1 MFLLQVW
8 FKNRRAKWRKRE
20 RNAMNAAAA
29 AAADFKNG
37 FSTQFNGLM
46 QPFPDTDALYSSYP
60 YNNWAAKVPSPLG
73 TKSFPWPVNPL
84 GSVVPASHHQ
94 GSVNC
99 FNTATSMG
107 GVGSSGMGGVGGS
120 AGVGAGVAP
129 CPYTAPPNP
138 YSMYRAEPCP
148 AMSSSIA
155 QLRLKAKQHSSGF
168 GGSYGSVSPVSRAGS
183 APLSACQYAGGVGVS
198 DRVLWEE
205 MRGREDIRSPPPLL
219 ATARAS

>member
-1 MFLLQVW
+1 
-8 FKNRRAKWRKRE
+8 
-20 RNAMNAAAA
+20 MNAAAA
-29 AAADFKNG
+29 AAVDFKNG

-46 QPFPDTDALYSSYP
+46 QPFPDTDALYSPYP
-60 YNNWAAKVPSPLG
+60 YNNWATKVPSPLG

-99 FNTATSMG
+99 FNTATSMS
-107 GVGSSGMGGVGGS
+107 GVGGGGMGGVGGS
-120 AGVGAGVAP
+120 AGVGGSVAP

-148 AMSSSIA
+148 AMTSSIA
-155 QLRLKAKQHSSGF
+155 SLRLKAKQHSSGF
-168 GGSYGSVSPVSRAGS
+168 GGGYGSVSPVSRAGS

-198 DRVLWEE
+198 DRML
-205 MRGREDIRSPPPLL
+205 
-219 ATARAS
+219 

>member
-1 MFLLQVW
+1 MVKFKSYNKLSSFQVW

-84 GSVVPASHHQ
+84 GSVVPTSHHQ
-94 GSVNC
+94 GWYETNC
-99 FNTATSMG
+99 YAND
-107 GVGSSGMGGVGGS
+107 
-120 AGVGAGVAP
+120 
-129 CPYTAPPNP
+129 
-138 YSMYRAEPCP
+138 
-148 AMSSSIA
+148 SSSHHHR
-155 QLRLKAKQHSSGF
+155 Q
-168 GGSYGSVSPVSRAGS
+168 PVSAH
-183 APLSACQYAGGVGVS
+183 YWV
-198 DRVLWEE
+198 
-205 MRGREDIRSPPPLL
+205 
-219 ATARAS
+219 

>member
-1 MFLLQVW
+1 
-8 FKNRRAKWRKRE
+8 
-20 RNAMNAAAA
+20 MNAAAA

-37 FSTQFNGLM
+37 FTTQFNGLM
-46 QPFPDTDALYSSYP
+46 QPFPDTDIYSSYP
-60 YNNWAAKVPSPLG
+60 YNNWATKVPSPLG

-107 GVGSSGMGGVGGS
+107 GVGGGSMGGVVGS
-120 AGVGAGVAP
+120 AGVGGGVAP

-138 YSMYRAEPCP
+138 YTMYRTEPCP

-155 QLRLKAKQHSSGF
+155 QLRLKAKQHSTGF
-168 GGSYGSVSPVSRAGS
+168 GGGYGGVSPVSRAGS
-183 APLSACQYAGGVGVS
+183 APLSACQYAAGGVS
-198 DRVLWEE
+198 DRVL
-205 MRGREDIRSPPPLL
+205 
-219 ATARAS
+219 

>member
-1 MFLLQVW
+1 
-8 FKNRRAKWRKRE
+8 
-20 RNAMNAAAA
+20 MNAAAA

-84 GSVVPASHHQ
+84 GPVVPASHHQ

-107 GVGSSGMGGVGGS
+107 AVGGGGMSGVGGGGVGG
-120 AGVGAGVAP
+120 GVAP

-138 YSMYRAEPCP
+138 YSVYRTEPYP

-155 QLRLKAKQHSSGF
+155 SLRLKAKQHSSF
-168 GGSYGSVSPVSRAGS
+168 GGGYGAVSPVSRAGS
-183 APLSACQYAGGVGVS
+183 APLSACQYASGGVA
-198 DRVLWEE
+198 DRVL
-205 MRGREDIRSPPPLL
+205 
-219 ATARAS
+219 